1 MLLELNERQ
10 AEIIINALLK
20 EIADLKGE
28 IILKEFEKEQEAE
41 KDNGSEK
48 L

>member
-20 EIADLKGE
+20 EIADLKCE

-41 KDNGSEK
+41 KDNG
-48 L
+48 

>member
-20 EIADLKGE
+20 EVVDLKGE
-28 IILKEFEKEQEAE
+28 IILKEFEKGQEAE
-41 KDNGSEK
+41 KSNG
-48 L
+48 

>member
-1 MLLELNERQ
+1 MLLELNEQQ

-20 EIADLKGE
+20 EIVDLKGE

-41 KDNGSEK
+41 NDNG
-48 L
+48 

>member
-20 EIADLKGE
+20 EVIDLKGE
-28 IILKEFEKEQEAE
+28 IILKEFEKEQEAV
-41 KDNGSEK
+41 KDNG
-48 L
+48 

>member
-1 MLLELNERQ
+1 MLLELNEQQ

-20 EIADLKGE
+20 EIVDLKGE

-41 KDNGSEK
+41 KDNG
-48 L
+48 

>member
-1 MLLELNERQ
+1 MLLELNEQQ

-20 EIADLKGE
+20 EVVDLKGE

-41 KDNGSEK
+41 NDNG
-48 L
+48 

>member
-1 MLLELNERQ
+1 MFLELNEQQ

-20 EIADLKGE
+20 EVVDLKGE

-41 KDNGSEK
+41 KDNG
-48 L
+48 

>member
-41 KDNGSEK
+41 NDNG
-48 L
+48 

>member
-20 EIADLKGE
+20 EIVDLKGE

-41 KDNGSEK
+41 KDNG
-48 L
+48 

>member
-20 EIADLKGE
+20 EVVDLKGE

-41 KDNGSEK
+41 RDNG
-48 L
+48 

>member
-1 MLLELNERQ
+1 MLLELNEQQ

-20 EIADLKGE
+20 EIVDLKGE

-41 KDNGSEK
+41 RDNG
-48 L
+48 

>member
-20 EIADLKGE
+20 EIVDLKGE
-28 IILKEFEKEQEAE
+28 IILKEFEKEQEAV
-41 KDNGSEK
+41 KDNG
-48 L
+48 

>member
-20 EIADLKGE
+20 EVVDLKGE
-28 IILKEFEKEQEAE
+28 IIFKVFEKEQEAV
-41 KDNGSEK
+41 KDNG
-48 L
+48 

>member
-20 EIADLKGE
+20 EIVDLKGE
-28 IILKEFEKEQEAE
+28 RILKEFEKEQEAV
-41 KDNGSEK
+41 KDNG
-48 L
+48 

>member
-1 MLLELNERQ
+1 MFLELNERQ

-20 EIADLKGE
+20 EVIDLKGE

-41 KDNGSEK
+41 NDNG
-48 L
+48 

>member
-20 EIADLKGE
+20 EVVDLKGE

-41 KDNGSEK
+41 KSNG
-48 L
+48 

>member
-1 MLLELNERQ
+1 MLLELNEQQ

-20 EIADLKGE
+20 EIIDLKGE

-41 KDNGSEK
+41 KDNG
-48 L
+48 

>member
-20 EIADLKGE
+20 EVVDLKGE
-28 IILKEFEKEQEAE
+28 IILKEFEKEQEAV
-41 KDNGSEK
+41 KDNG
-48 L
+48 

>member
-10 AEIIINALLK
+10 ADIIINALLK
-20 EIADLKGE
+20 EVVDLKGE

-41 KDNGSEK
+41 KDNG
-48 L
+48 

>member
-20 EIADLKGE
+20 EIDDLKGE

-41 KDNGSEK
+41 KDNG
-48 L
+48 

>member
-20 EIADLKGE
+20 EVVDLKGE
-28 IILKEFEKEQEAE
+28 VILKEFEKEQEAE
-41 KDNGSEK
+41 KDNG
-48 L
+48 

>member
-1 MLLELNERQ
+1 MLLELDERQ

-20 EIADLKGE
+20 EVVDLKGE

-41 KDNGSEK
+41 KDNG
-48 L
+48 

>member
-1 MLLELNERQ
+1 MLLELNEQQ

-20 EIADLKGE
+20 EVIDLKGE

-41 KDNGSEK
+41 KDNG
-48 L
+48 

>member
-1 MLLELNERQ
+1 MLLELNEQQ

-41 KDNGSEK
+41 KDNG
-48 L
+48 

>member
-1 MLLELNERQ
+1 MLLELNEQQ

-20 EIADLKGE
+20 EVVDLKGE

-41 KDNGSEK
+41 RDNG
-48 L
+48 

>member
-28 IILKEFEKEQEAE
+28 IILKEFEREQEAE
-41 KDNGSEK
+41 KDNG
-48 L
+48 

>member
-20 EIADLKGE
+20 EIVDLKGE
-28 IILKEFEKEQEAE
+28 IILKEFKKEQEAV
-41 KDNGSEK
+41 KDNG
-48 L
+48 

>member
-1 MLLELNERQ
+1 MFLELNERQ

-20 EIADLKGE
+20 EVIDLKGE

-41 KDNGSEK
+41 KDNG
-48 L
+48 

>member
-28 IILKEFEKEQEAE
+28 IILKEFEREQEAV
-41 KDNGSEK
+41 KDNG
-48 L
+48 